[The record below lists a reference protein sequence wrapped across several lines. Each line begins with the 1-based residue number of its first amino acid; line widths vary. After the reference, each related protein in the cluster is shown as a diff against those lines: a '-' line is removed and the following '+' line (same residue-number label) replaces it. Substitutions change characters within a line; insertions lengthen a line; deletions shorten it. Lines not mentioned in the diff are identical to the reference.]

1 MEQDYVTVTLCID
14 SCLSSF
20 LMTDSTDSIQLQLSL
35 LSISIGLCV
44 LSFIPI
50 YYFCQLSSAQHLASC
65 VTLT

>member
-20 LMTDSTDSIQLQLSL
+20 LMTDSTDSIQLPLL

-50 YYFCQLSSAQHLASC
+50 YHFCQLSSAQHLASC